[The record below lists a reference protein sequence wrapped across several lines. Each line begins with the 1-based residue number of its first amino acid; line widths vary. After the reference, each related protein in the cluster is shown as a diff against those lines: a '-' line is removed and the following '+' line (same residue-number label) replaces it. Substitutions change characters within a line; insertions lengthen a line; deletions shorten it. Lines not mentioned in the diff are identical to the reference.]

1 MLATRSAPELADWDA
16 LILRANTGPNAED
29 KLVRTIELLA
39 SAQQLSRLRGDS
51 VLVAELA
58 WRLTYVHDLLDLL

>member
-1 MLATRSAPELADWDA
+1 MLVTRSAPELADWDA
-16 LILRANTGPNAED
+16 LIERANTGPNAED

-39 SAQQLSRLRGDS
+39 SAQQLSRLRGDP

-58 WRLTYVHDLLDLL
+58 WRLDCVHDLLDRL

>member
-1 MLATRSAPELADWDA
+1 MLVTRSAPELADWDA
-16 LILRANTGPNAED
+16 LIERANTGPNAED

-51 VLVAELA
+51 DLVTELA
-58 WRLTYVHDLLDLL
+58 WRLASVHDLLDLL